1 MRGDLLDVK
10 GLKVVFY
17 TYRGII
23 KALNGVDFWM
33 NSKERLGVIG
43 ETGCGKSVTAL
54 SIMGLI
60 EQPGEII
67 GGDVYF
73 KGKSM
78 QKMSVNDLH
87 DIRGKEISMIFQEP
101 VSALNPVMKIGF
113 QIAESISR
121 AKNIRIKEAY
131 PEVLKM
137 LELVGINSKR
147 TVNLYPHE
155 LSGGMAQRAMIAMA
169 LSSNPKLLIADEPTS
184 ALDVTIQ
191 AQIMELLDDLVKEMG
206 NAVILITHDM
216 GVAAEFCD
224 KIAVMYAGN
233 VVEYA
238 STMDMFEKPLHPY
251 TKGLL
256 KAVPRIGQSKEL
268 VGIPGTVPD
277 LVNPPTGCRF
287 HPRCPYVMDKC
298 SQEIPPLIEVSP
310 GHNVACHLYTQ
321 EGEHHV
327 N

>member
-321 EGEHHV
+321 EGEHNV